1 MRGKFNRRDIS
12 HRCAFRAKWMTR
24 GDVSPCVSAE
34 AAKADAEVTGN
45 HRLHVHGFHERF
57 DAHEQA
63 KKKLEPAPTHKIFH
77 RAHWHGRDGDT
88 EREKMLLLRILI
100 KFS

>member
-1 MRGKFNRRDIS
+1 
-12 HRCAFRAKWMTR
+12 MTR

-63 KKKLEPAPTHKIFH
+63 KKKARTGTNTQNLPPSPLAWSGWGYRERKDVTPANPNQIFM
-77 RAHWHGRDGDT
+77 T
-88 EREKMLLLRILI
+88 INFVLLRWFF
-100 KFS
+100 KREPPKS